1 MKKNYFK
8 SILRSSNTGLFI
20 VVIIIFIVLSITSD
34 NFLTPLNIFTIGRT
48 LALFIFIALA
58 QALALVVGNMNLSV
72 GAIGGLAVV
81 CVGYF
86 LEVLEQPGWIAVLV
100 SLSIGILA
108 GLINGLMVAK
118 LGINSFVIT
127 LGTLFLYTG
136 LVFGFTQGFPYNDIP
151 QAYLFIGREKLF
163 GIPLL
168 LYIAVFVLIIIFIFF
183 KYSIVGRRMFAVG
196 ENPVAAK
203 FSGINTDSIII
214 LSHILSGFLASI
226 AGVLYVSRIGSA
238 NPATGQDWLIISFAV
253 AIIGGT
259 ALSGGYITSFGIFLG
274 AVLMVL
280 IKNGLI
286 FLKVNIY
293 WEQTF
298 LGLLILLA
306 VVIDRIRMIYNKR
319 SLI

>member
-163 GIPLL
+163 GIPLWTKP
-168 LYIAVFVLIIIFIFF
+168 I
-183 KYSIVGRRMFAVG
+183 
-196 ENPVAAK
+196 
-203 FSGINTDSIII
+203 
-214 LSHILSGFLASI
+214 
-226 AGVLYVSRIGSA
+226 
-238 NPATGQDWLIISFAV
+238 
-253 AIIGGT
+253 
-259 ALSGGYITSFGIFLG
+259 
-274 AVLMVL
+274 
-280 IKNGLI
+280 
-286 FLKVNIY
+286 
-293 WEQTF
+293 
-298 LGLLILLA
+298 
-306 VVIDRIRMIYNKR
+306 
-319 SLI
+319 

>member
-1 MKKNYFK
+1 MKKNYVK
-8 SILRSSNTGLFI
+8 SILGSSNTGLFI
-20 VVIIIFIVLSITSD
+20 VVIIIFIVLSINSD

-81 CVGYF
+81 SVGYF

-151 QAYLFIGREKLF
+151 TTYLLIGKEKLF

-274 AVLMVL
+274 AILMVL

-286 FLKVNIY
+286 FLKVDIY
-293 WEQTF
+293 WEQAF
-298 LGLLILLA
+298 LGLLILIA
-306 VVIDRIRMIYNKR
+306 VVINRIRTIYNKR
-319 SLI
+319 SLL